1 MTTTV
6 TALPRVLAV
15 VALAVFAAGTVA
27 GPELGA
33 MWTAHGGRVT
43 GGSTWLAVAVAAG
56 AVASRPQRAWVRLAI
71 ALGLYGIH
79 VIGLVRTAGGDIDD
93 SQVSELAA
101 AAAVELAAMLIA
113 TQRWSPRALTML
125 ALVAIGGWTVLGW
138 FAPYATP
145 LDAAGDGWGLF
156 ATGAVG
162 GHLASI
168 WDRAPKP

>member
-1 MTTTV
+1 MTTV

-15 VALAVFAAGTVA
+15 LALALFAAGTVG

-43 GGSTWLAVAVAAG
+43 GGLLWLVVAIAAG
-56 AVASRPQRAWVRLAI
+56 AVASRPQRAWARLAI
-71 ALGLYGIH
+71 ALALYGIH
-79 VIGLVRTAGGDIDD
+79 VIGLVRTAGGDLDD
-93 SQVSELAA
+93 PQVSELAA

-113 TQRWSPRALTML
+113 TQCWSPRALTTLTLL
-125 ALVAIGGWTVLGW
+125 AITAWTVLGW
-138 FAPYATP
+138 FTPYSTP

-156 ATGAVG
+156 AIGAVG

-168 WDRAPKP
+168 WDRAPNP